1 MKGFD
6 LIIISLLFL
15 EEFVKRTL
23 IGIFKIYTSIDHWNF
38 NRTLDKR
45 NQELYNKTLKPND
58 NENHENSN

>member
-23 IGIFKIYTSIDHWNF
+23 IGIYKIYIAIDHWNF

-58 NENHENSN
+58 NENHEDSN